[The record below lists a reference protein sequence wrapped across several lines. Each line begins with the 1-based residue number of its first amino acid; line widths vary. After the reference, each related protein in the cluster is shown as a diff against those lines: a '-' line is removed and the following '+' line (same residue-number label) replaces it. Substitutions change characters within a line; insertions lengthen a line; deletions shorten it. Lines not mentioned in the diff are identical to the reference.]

1 LWALCATIIGV
12 AAKNLASLAARRWR
26 RRTRGGKMTAQR
38 STLRQHATHIIVE
51 QRGLCELLLQQVAAL
66 AGALSQAR
74 ELRRDFLRTLIE
86 LRQRVRQYAEQYA
99 LDERRLLMCV
109 MRRLNLSQFVDFI
122 TLKGLIAIARKLEE
136 VYQKADFESIVVDSM
151 INEFVL
157 LRDTQDAATKLRN
170 YMRAIVRQ
178 YVDVTDRSEA
188 IRFLRELAAQ
198 LELS

>member
-1 LWALCATIIGV
+1 
-12 AAKNLASLAARRWR
+12 
-26 RRTRGGKMTAQR
+26 MTAQR

-122 TLKGLIAIARKLEE
+122 TLKGLIAIARKLEA
-136 VYQKADFESIVVDSM
+136 VYQTADFESIVVDSM

-170 YMRAIVRQ
+170 YMRAIVRG
-178 YVDVTDRSEA
+178 YIDVTDRSEA

>member
-1 LWALCATIIGV
+1 
-12 AAKNLASLAARRWR
+12 
-26 RRTRGGKMTAQR
+26 
-38 STLRQHATHIIVE
+38 
-51 QRGLCELLLQQVAAL
+51 
-66 AGALSQAR
+66 
-74 ELRRDFLRTLIE
+74 
-86 LRQRVRQYAEQYA
+86 
-99 LDERRLLMCV
+99 

-188 IRFLRELAAQ
+188 IRFLRELVAQ

>member
-1 LWALCATIIGV
+1 
-12 AAKNLASLAARRWR
+12 
-26 RRTRGGKMTAQR
+26 MTAQR

-51 QRGLCELLLQQVAAL
+51 QRSLCELLTQQLAAL
-66 AGALSQAR
+66 AGTLSQAR

-86 LRQRVRQYAEQYA
+86 LRQRVRQYAEQHA
-99 LDERRLLMCV
+99 LNEKRLLMCV

-122 TLKGLIAIARKLEE
+122 TLKGLIATARKLEK
-136 VYQKADFESIVVDSM
+136 VYQTTDFESIVIDSVLE
-151 INEFVL
+151 EFVL
-157 LRDTQDAATKLRN
+157 LRDTHDAATKLRN

-188 IRFLRELAAQ
+188 IRFLRELTAQ